1 MAKITFTFEDT
12 EDGLITFTS
21 TVEPDVVEGTDFELL
36 TNAQKAGVTVIH
48 FISTTV
54 FNPKEEPVE
63 PPVQQELE
71 LEPDGNA

>member
-1 MAKITFTFEDT
+1 MAKITLTFEDT
-12 EDGLITFTS
+12 EDDLITFTS
-21 TVEPDVVEGTDFELL
+21 NVEPDVAEGTDFESL

-48 FISTTV
+48 FINTTV
-54 FNPKEEPVE
+54 FKPKEEPVE